1 MKLIRIAFKYLKKY
15 PALTRITLSSII
27 MASFFEGASFGM
39 LIPLI
44 QSMMP
49 KTTNLLESIPLLG
62 RFSTLFLLK
71 TQLSVISFV
80 FVLLFLSILIKNVFV
95 YLSRIFTA
103 KLRFSIMKTIRTNL
117 MDNLIEYDMR
127 YFDSVKKGYLLSNID
142 AETARMGD
150 FIVAVLDLITLCT
163 KVAAYA
169 AVLFL
174 ISWRASIGIFVL
186 IAVVL
191 SPLELIMK
199 RIKKIGTQLSH
210 ALVDYN
216 YKLME
221 ILGGIRLIKM
231 CGTEGLEKKNFRN
244 AIDITYALQY
254 KINRYIS
261 LIIPLSEVVVFAL
274 IVFFFL
280 LLINVIKIDVANA
293 FPFIATYLLALARM
307 LTQLN
312 TLNGRRSDAMSGLA
326 AFASYDE
333 ISDGRGKREIKSGNK
348 IMHQFLDAIEFKDVS
363 FAYVEGKS
371 TLNNISIRI
380 PKGKMTAIV
389 GASGVGKSTLVNL
402 IARFYE
408 PNSSEILVDGTNLK
422 DLALKEWR
430 RKLGFVSQDVFIFNT
445 TVRDNIAY
453 GHNGASEEKIIR
465 AAKAAGAH
473 DFIMELP
480 DKYDTVLGERGVKL
494 SGGQKQ
500 RVSIARAIIHNPE
513 ILILDEATSS
523 VDTQTERL
531 ITRALDKL
539 TRDRTVIA
547 IAHRLSTVLHAD
559 NIIVLHEG
567 KVVEQGKHADLL
579 KNGGLYKRLYE
590 VQFSI

>member
-1 MKLIRIAFKYLKKY
+1 
-15 PALTRITLSSII
+15 
-27 MASFFEGASFGM
+27 
-39 LIPLI
+39 
-44 QSMMP
+44 MMP
-49 KTTNLLESIPLLG
+49 KTANLLESIPLLG

-80 FVLLFLSILIKNVFV
+80 FVLLFLSILIKNIFV

-103 KLRFSIMKTIRTNL
+103 KLRFSIMKTIKANL

-127 YFDSVKKGYLLSNID
+127 YFDSVKKGYLISNID

-150 FIVAVLDLITLCT
+150 FIVAVLDLITLCA
-163 KVAAYA
+163 KVVAYA

-186 IAVVL
+186 IAAVL

-199 RIKKIGTQLSH
+199 KIKKIGTQLSQ
-210 ALVDYN
+210 ALVNYN

-231 CGTEGLEKKNFRN
+231 CGTEDLEKTSFRN
-244 AIDITYALQY
+244 AIDRTYALQY

-274 IVFFFL
+274 IAFCFL

-333 ISDGRGKREIKSGNK
+333 ISDSRGKREIKSGNK
-348 IMHQFLDAIEFKDVS
+348 IIHQFLDAIEFKDIS

-371 TLNNISIRI
+371 ILNNISIRI

-408 PNSSEILVDGTNLK
+408 PHSSEILVDGTNLK

-453 GHNGASEEKIIR
+453 GHDGVSEEEIIR
-465 AAKAAGAH
+465 AAKAAEAH

-500 RVSIARAIIHNPE
+500 RVSIARAIIHDPE

-523 VDTQTERL
+523 VDTQTERF
-531 ITRALDKL
+531 ITQALDKL

-579 KNGGLYKRLYE
+579 KNDGLYKKLYE